1 MKKSTSKSKS
11 KLIIESK
18 LGPLFVMTVG
28 EWKEDKCEYKVRGK
42 AYIPLTEIAGLTQ
55 TTFRGRLFSKVKLKT
70 PIGLGINGIGTSFE
84 IPAEEWNELF
94 KYLTATDEEKK

>member
-28 EWKEDKCEYKVRGK
+28 EWKKK
-42 AYIPLTEIAGLTQ
+42 GLT
-55 TTFRGRLFSKVKLKT
+55 
-70 PIGLGINGIGTSFE
+70 IGKRPCVFLML
-84 IPAEEWNELF
+84 A
-94 KYLTATDEEKK
+94 